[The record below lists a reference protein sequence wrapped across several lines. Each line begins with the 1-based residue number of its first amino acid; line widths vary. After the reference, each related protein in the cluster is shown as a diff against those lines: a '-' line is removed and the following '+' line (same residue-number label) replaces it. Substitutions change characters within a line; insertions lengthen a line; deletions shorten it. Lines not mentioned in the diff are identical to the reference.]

1 MLFRRR
7 KPDSLYDRVR
17 TLVWPRRSFSRSW
30 QYISKRVLR
39 LTASPHSI
47 AAGVAAGIFAS
58 ITPFLGFHIIMAT
71 VICYLIRGNII
82 AAAIGTTFAN
92 PLTLPLIWAGTLEL
106 GRFMLYGTFKYEG
119 EPLHLDH
126 ILSHDSF
133 ASTWDQWLKPM
144 AIGAIPIGLVVALGF
159 YFVTRAATSA
169 FRDQRRKRL
178 AERARR
184 RAAAAN
190 AMDAR
195 MAASS

>member
-1 MLFRRR
+1 
-7 KPDSLYDRVR
+7 
-17 TLVWPRRSFSRSW
+17 
-30 QYISKRVLR
+30 
-39 LTASPHSI
+39 
-47 AAGVAAGIFAS
+47 
-58 ITPFLGFHIIMAT
+58 
-71 VICYLIRGNII
+71 
-82 AAAIGTTFAN
+82 
-92 PLTLPLIWAGTLEL
+92 
-106 GRFMLYGTFKYEG
+106 
-119 EPLHLDH
+119 
-126 ILSHDSF
+126 
-133 ASTWDQWLKPM
+133 M